1 MYRPSAEAGTE
12 SGRSQDQAR
21 AAVAA
26 RKGPTMNK
34 LKIEHGA
41 SKVHWVLLKTS
52 IEEQLS
58 VDIDR
63 LCQWSENDRKYIV
76 NELLRFAITQA
87 EEFQKYKAG
96 LPATTAHSIRDAAS
110 VPAATKVV
118 STIATRPS
126 REG

>member
-1 MYRPSAEAGTE
+1 
-12 SGRSQDQAR
+12 
-21 AAVAA
+21 
-26 RKGPTMNK
+26 MNK

-58 VDIDR
+58 TDIDR

-76 NELLRFAITQA
+76 NELLRFAIAQA
-87 EEFQKYKAG
+87 EEFQKHKAG
-96 LPATTAHSIRDAAS
+96 LRANAAHSIRDAAD

-118 STIATRPS
+118 PTIATRPS